1 MPLPRPGLSD
11 GFDCRLNQCSA
22 AGNVARLSD
31 ERVLTLR
38 ELNRALLAR
47 QLLLERR
54 KLAVPKAIERLCAVQ
69 AQYSPSPYIG
79 LWSRL
84 HDFRKEQ
91 LTRALEQ
98 RQVVKA
104 SLFRVTLHIVSAS
117 DFPKFVAAWLAGAR
131 AAFRGMSPAEID
143 RIADRVHAAANKRAL
158 THDELAELVPELG
171 QLKWRVRALA
181 PLVHEPPSGTWRFH
195 GRPRLTA
202 IERWL
207 SRSMADP
214 AEGAQ
219 HYVRRYLRAF
229 GPASRE
235 DVVRFAGVRVRNV
248 QPALDALEPLR
259 RFRDEDGRVLLDLP
273 RASLPDGDVPAPVR
287 FLPKWDSS
295 QLAYVP
301 AARTRVLPEEF
312 RPAVF
317 KNNGDLLP
325 TVLVDGFVSAV
336 WNIDKSG
343 RLEVTPL
350 RRLSRAERAHVDAE
364 GERLLTFVRE

>member
-1 MPLPRPGLSD
+1 
-11 GFDCRLNQCSA
+11 
-22 AGNVARLSD
+22 
-31 ERVLTLR
+31 
-38 ELNRALLAR
+38 
-47 QLLLERR
+47 
-54 KLAVPKAIERLCAVQ
+54 
-69 AQYSPSPYIG
+69 
-79 LWSRL
+79 
-84 HDFRKEQ
+84 
-91 LTRALEQ
+91 
-98 RQVVKA
+98 
-104 SLFRVTLHIVSAS
+104 
-117 DFPKFVAAWLAGAR
+117 
-131 AAFRGMSPAEID
+131 
-143 RIADRVHAAANKRAL
+143 
-158 THDELAELVPELG
+158 
-171 QLKWRVRALA
+171 
-181 PLVHEPPSGTWRFH
+181 
-195 GRPRLTA
+195 
-202 IERWL
+202 
-207 SRSMADP
+207 MADP

-364 GERLLTFVRE
+364 GERLLTFVCE